1 MEKQKVFDVRPS
13 TVNELPRILELNKA
27 AVPAVN
33 LLNTQESRNLFSQAE
48 YFQCLWLDQEVIGFV
63 IALVPGATYESP
75 NYRWF
80 ESRYDQFLYVD
91 RIVIDP
97 SHQGNGFGRM
107 FYDKLKEFAG
117 QKQIPR
123 ITCEVNLRPKNE
135 SSLRFH
141 RRYGFRQVG
150 VQETEGGTKQVSLL
164 AYEML

>member
-13 TVNELPRILELNKA
+13 TIYELPQILELNKA
-27 AVPAVN
+27 AVPAVK

-48 YFQCLWLDQEVIGFV
+48 YFQCLWLDQEVIGFL
-63 IALVPGATYESP
+63 IALAPAAKYESP

-80 ESRYDQFLYVD
+80 ESQYDQFLYVD

-97 SHQGNGFGRM
+97 SHQGKGFGRM
-107 FYDKLKEFAG
+107 FYDNLKEFAG
-117 QKQIPR
+117 QKNIPR

-164 AYEML
+164 SYEML